1 MYSGQHLVCNTAVS
15 RPSPADMTIVTFLSE
30 VLCVYC
36 VFTQKNTYNIFEY
49 AVYYAIIRIIID
61 ILRVICYNIRR
72 YRKRGERM
80 GTTTIYRI
88 NETGRTINIAQ
99 SVNDTDESIHG
110 AVLNTRTYTFDELMN
125 QHKVFCEHTEPYDA
139 FKDRLN
145 STLRIDKSIEVST
158 DDMIARFIAEYG
170 ENIFFRGYV
179 SSVIEFYDKE
189 RHVLLKPNDVVIAKL
204 NRRKIQDEVSRKLMA
219 YMDTQFALM
228 CSDAYFSHKSTMEHF
243 MIQSGRTIVAA
254 DDYTFNVFRESDN
267 CLLTILAEIGQLVH
281 HNKWIVCECG
291 FCHKLFLGTEREVC
305 CHSAECI
312 EAQKQQKEA
321 IYKENTKAYSAVKR
335 DYDAYVRRYKKVLV
349 EAGIEKY
356 HPAEFD
362 DFMQAKQERM
372 EDMDK
377 LKKRLIRNGL
387 PTKELEK
394 LSAKYK
400 AEMKAIAEELV
411 ERFGKKE

>member
-1 MYSGQHLVCNTAVS
+1 
-15 RPSPADMTIVTFLSE
+15 
-30 VLCVYC
+30 
-36 VFTQKNTYNIFEY
+36 
-49 AVYYAIIRIIID
+49 
-61 ILRVICYNIRR
+61 
-72 YRKRGERM
+72 M

-88 NETGRTINIAQ
+88 NETDRTINIAQ
-99 SVNDTDESIHG
+99 SVNDTDESLHG
-110 AVLNTRTYTFDELMN
+110 VVLNTRMYTFDELMN

-145 STLRIDKSIEVST
+145 SALRIDKSIEVST

-204 NRRKIQDEVSRKLMA
+204 NRRKIQDEVSLKLMEF
-219 YMDTQFALM
+219 MDTQFALM

-243 MIQSGRTIVAA
+243 MIQSGRTVVAA

-291 FCHKLFLGTEREVC
+291 FCNKLFLGTEGAVC

-349 EAGIEKY
+349 EAGVEKY

-362 DFMQAKQERM
+362 EFIQAKQERM

-387 PTKELEK
+387 PTKELED

-400 AEMKAIAEELV
+400 AEIKAMVEELV
-411 ERFGKKE
+411 EKFGRKV

>member
-1 MYSGQHLVCNTAVS
+1 MYIGQHLVCNTAVS

-88 NETGRTINIAQ
+88 NETDRTINIAQ
-99 SVNDTDESIHG
+99 SVNDTDESLHG
-110 AVLNTRTYTFDELMN
+110 VVLNTRMYTFDELMN

-145 STLRIDKSIEVST
+145 SALRIDKSIEVST

-204 NRRKIQDEVSRKLMA
+204 NRRKIQDEVSRKLMEF
-219 YMDTQFALM
+219 MDTQFALM

-349 EAGIEKY
+349 EAGVEKY

-362 DFMQAKQERM
+362 EFIQAKQERM

-387 PTKELEK
+387 TTKELEK

-400 AEMKAIAEELV
+400 TEIKAIAEELV
-411 ERFGKKE
+411 ERFGKKR

>member
-1 MYSGQHLVCNTAVS
+1 M
-15 RPSPADMTIVTFLSE
+15 E
-30 VLCVYC
+30 
-36 VFTQKNTYNIFEY
+36 
-49 AVYYAIIRIIID
+49 
-61 ILRVICYNIRR
+61 
-72 YRKRGERM
+72 
-80 GTTTIYRI
+80 TTTIYRI

-110 AVLNTRTYTFDELMN
+110 AVLNTRTFTFDELMN
-125 QHKVFCEHTEPYDA
+125 QHRVFCEHTEPYDA

-145 STLRIDKSIEVST
+145 SALRIDKSIEVST

-267 CLLTILAEIGQLVH
+267 CLLTILAEVGQLVH
-281 HNKWIVCECG
+281 YNKWTVCECDIVSIY
-291 FCHKLFLGTEREVC
+291 FNIDLYDIQ
-305 CHSAECI
+305 CI
-312 EAQKQQKEA
+312 E
-321 IYKENTKAYSAVKR
+321 S
-335 DYDAYVRRYKKVLV
+335 
-349 EAGIEKY
+349 EK
-356 HPAEFD
+356 F
-362 DFMQAKQERM
+362 
-372 EDMDK
+372 
-377 LKKRLIRNGL
+377 
-387 PTKELEK
+387 
-394 LSAKYK
+394 
-400 AEMKAIAEELV
+400 
-411 ERFGKKE
+411 